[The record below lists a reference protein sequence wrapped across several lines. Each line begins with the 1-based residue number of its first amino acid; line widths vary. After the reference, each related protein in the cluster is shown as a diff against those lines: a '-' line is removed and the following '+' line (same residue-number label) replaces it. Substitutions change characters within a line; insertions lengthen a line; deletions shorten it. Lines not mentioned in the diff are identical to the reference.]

1 MRQVGSVVLNLYP
14 YNFFEQ
20 RFKCAAFHWQND
32 ADQDPKLR

>member
-14 YNFFEQ
+14 DNLLKQ
-20 RFKCAAFHWQND
+20 RFERVALHWQNN